1 MLSCQSVSYGDL
13 GHMACLED
21 LVNSKGHSRLQLKLT
36 QGGSYKNRLFLGFY
50 IPNAFLPGKLHVR
63 AAGPRVLVQLDLLR
77 PFVFKARLF
86 IILAFAWQRSQA
98 MEDGDMQVIF

>member
-1 MLSCQSVSYGDL
+1 MLSCQSVSYGDF

-21 LVNSKGHSRLQLKLT
+21 LVNSKGHSCLQLKLT
-36 QGGSYKNRLFLGFY
+36 QGGSYKNWLFLGFY

-77 PFVFKARLF
+77 PFVFKAKLF
-86 IILAFAWQRSQA
+86 IILAIAWQRSQA